1 MRRGAAGGL
10 ACGVAARRAARPG
23 RGARLPMS
31 LGGWWRRARP
41 KVDPQLR
48 SNDCGISAVKTL
60 CERLGVPLSRE
71 AIAAALPL
79 DVEGLRLDSLK
90 AFLQEHGFGV
100 RTQPLD
106 VNDVAGLERKL
117 GELAPCLATVRVEA
131 TGLLHYVVV
140 DGVERGRLRIL
151 NPTRGQVE
159 RWTVADYIRRA
170 HTVQVPLTEELWRSR
185 IRGQVMEELERHG
198 LQLDAP
204 PSEAEVAALYNKLL
218 YFGYVKQNF
227 GLKDEAA
234 ERAFLADLVHH
245 QQLSSV
251 PQRFR
256 AVEGSEERR
265 MLAAPVVLAVR
276 PPASRA
282 ERQVLDETPDHPLRR
297 LMKELGSLRGI
308 WYLFLLA
315 AVLSSV
321 MTYAAVFV
329 NQLLVDEIIPQFDF
343 GVLFTF
349 TLGLGLFRL
358 FDILMG
364 VFTRYVAVHLG
375 MELDRYFLLRFGERM
390 LTGSIQYLRS
400 FTRGDYLER
409 ISDSLKLK
417 SFFTS
422 YFSRIAVNAW
432 VSLNALIVLFV
443 LNSQAAAL
451 VLLTLLVLGALL
463 VGMTPAL
470 RRLENERF
478 RNKADLLSCM
488 VEGLEG
494 VQPIRAF
501 SLEAHF
507 SAQLGAQAGRYLE
520 TQRKGKLLDLA
531 STAAVS
537 LVTTSSSLLLILLC
551 ARGLIAQQALTL
563 GQLLTFISLSA
574 KIFSSFTTLLEENL
588 SLQENLVI
596 LRRYFDFGEGTARP
610 APRAPEEDVRVEV
623 LEARGLAYRYPSG
636 LAVLEGVDL
645 TLRRGEKV
653 LLLGANGSGK
663 STLVRVLTG
672 LQQPSGG
679 TVLVNDVA
687 RELFGER
694 ALRRRVVLVSAE
706 DTLFNETLRFN
717 ITFGRHHSTRRIVE
731 LAKRIGFYDCLVQH
745 PDNLERLIEEGGRN
759 LSTGQ
764 RRKVLV
770 LRALLSDADVL
781 IFDEIFRGIDQ
792 ESKAAIARLLGEIGD
807 RAMLFISHES
817 VAGLQLSRKVLLRG
831 GRIQEGCGEGATDGT
846 PAREVAWAASAI

>member
-1 MRRGAAGGL
+1 
-10 ACGVAARRAARPG
+10 
-23 RGARLPMS
+23 MS
-31 LGGWWRRARP
+31 IGGWLRRARL

-60 CERLGVPLSRE
+60 CERFGVLMSRE

-79 DVEGLRLDSLK
+79 GIEGLRLDSLK

-100 RTQPLD
+100 RTQALD
-106 VNDVAGLERKL
+106 LSDAAGLEKKL
-117 GELAPCLATVRVEA
+117 GELAPCLATVRVHA
-131 TGLLHYVVV
+131 SGLLHYVVV
-140 DGVERGRLRIL
+140 DGVERGCLRIL
-151 NPTRGQVE
+151 NPTHGQVE
-159 RWTVADYIRRA
+159 RWTVADFVRRA

-185 IRGQVMEELERHG
+185 IQGQVMEELGRYG
-198 LQLDAP
+198 IRLDTP

-218 YFGYVKQNF
+218 YFSYVKQNF

-234 ERAFLADLVHH
+234 EQAFLADLIHH

-276 PPASRA
+276 APASRA
-282 ERQVLDETPDHPLRR
+282 ERRTPDETPAHPLRR
-297 LMKELGSLRGI
+297 LLKELGALRGI

-315 AVLSSV
+315 AVLSSL
-321 MTYAAVFV
+321 TTHTAVFV

-343 GVLFTF
+343 GVLATF

-364 VFTRYVAVHLG
+364 VYTRYVAVHLG
-375 MELDRYFLLRFGERM
+375 LELDRYFLLRFADRM

-400 FTRGDYLER
+400 FTRGDFLER

-432 VSLNALIVLFV
+432 VSLNALVVLFV
-443 LNSQAAAL
+443 LNAQAAAL

-463 VGMTPAL
+463 VAVTPAL
-470 RRLENERF
+470 RRLESERF

-501 SLEAHF
+501 NLEAHF
-507 SAQLGAQAGRYLE
+507 SAQLGTQAGRYLE

-531 STAAVS
+531 STAAVA
-537 LVTTSSSLLLILLC
+537 LVTTAASLLLILLC
-551 ARGLIAQQALTL
+551 ARGLIALQTVTL
-563 GQLLTFISLSA
+563 GQLLTFIALSA

-596 LRRYFDFGEGTARP
+596 LRRYFDFGEGGAGR
-610 APRAPEEDVRVEV
+610 APLAPEEDVRVEA
-623 LEARGLAYRYPSG
+623 LEARGLVYRYPSG
-636 LAVLEGVDL
+636 QGVLEGADL

-653 LLLGANGSGK
+653 LLMGANGSGK
-663 STLVRVLTG
+663 STLVRVLAG

-679 TVLVNDVA
+679 RVLVNDIP
-687 RELFGER
+687 RELLGGER

-717 ITFGRHHSTRRIVE
+717 ITFGRRHSTRRIVE
-731 LAKRIGFYDCLVQH
+731 LAKRIGFYDCIVQH
-745 PDNLERLIEEGGRN
+745 PDHLERLIEEGGRN

-770 LRALLSDADVL
+770 LRALLADADVV

-792 ESKAAIARLLGEIGD
+792 ESKAAIARLLGEIDD

-817 VAGLQLSRKVLLRG
+817 VEGLHLSRKVLLRG
-831 GRIQEGCGEGATDGT
+831 GRIQEGPTDGT
-846 PAREVAWAASAI
+846 SAREVA

>member
-1 MRRGAAGGL
+1 
-10 ACGVAARRAARPG
+10 
-23 RGARLPMS
+23 MS
-31 LGGWWRRARP
+31 LGEWLRRARL
-41 KVDPQLR
+41 KVDSQLR

-60 CERLGVPLSRE
+60 CERLGVPMSRE
-71 AIAAALPL
+71 TIAAALPL

-90 AFLQEHGFGV
+90 AFLREHGFGV

-106 VNDVAGLERKL
+106 VSDAAGLEKKL
-117 GELAPCLATVRVEA
+117 GELAPCLATVRVQA
-131 TGLLHYVVV
+131 TGRLHYVVV

-151 NPTRGQVE
+151 NPTHGQVE
-159 RWTVADYIRRA
+159 RWTVADFVRRA
-170 HTVQVPLTEELWRSR
+170 HTVQVPLTEELWHGR
-185 IRGQVMEELERHG
+185 IRGQVMEELEKYG
-198 LQLDAP
+198 LQLDTP

-218 YFGYVKQNF
+218 YFSYVKQNF

-256 AVEGSEERR
+256 AVAGSEEKR
-265 MLAAPVVLAVR
+265 MLAAPVVLVVR

-282 ERQVLDETPDHPLRR
+282 ERQVPDEPPAHPLRR
-297 LMKELGSLRGI
+297 LLKEAGAMRGI
-308 WYLFLLA
+308 WYLFLVA
-315 AVLSSV
+315 AVLSSA
-321 MTYAAVFV
+321 TTHTAVFV
-329 NQLLVDEIIPQFDF
+329 NQLLVDEVIPQFDF
-343 GVLFTF
+343 GVLATF
-349 TLGLGLFRL
+349 ILGLGLFKL
-358 FDILMG
+358 FDLLMW
-364 VFTRYVAVHLG
+364 VYTRYVSVHLG
-375 MELDRYFLLRFGERM
+375 LALDRYFLLRFGDRM

-400 FTRGDYLER
+400 FTRGDLLER

-422 YFSRIAVNAW
+422 YFSRIVVNAC
-432 VSLNALIVLFV
+432 VSLNALVVLFV
-443 LNSQAAAL
+443 LNWQAAAL
-451 VLLTLLVLGALL
+451 VLLTLLLLGALL
-463 VGMTPAL
+463 VGVTPVL
-470 RRLENERF
+470 RRLESERF

-501 SLEAHF
+501 NLEAHF
-507 SAQLGAQAGRYLE
+507 SAQLGTQAGRYLE
-520 TQRKGKLLDLA
+520 TQRKGKLLDLS

-537 LVTTSSSLLLILLC
+537 FVTTTASMLLILLC
-551 ARGLIAQQALTL
+551 ARGLIAQQTVTL
-563 GQLLTFISLSA
+563 GQLLTFIALSS

-596 LRRYFDFGEGTARP
+596 LRRYFDFGEGVASR

-623 LEARGLAYRYPSG
+623 LEARGLTYRYPSG

-645 TLRRGEKV
+645 TLRKGEKV
-653 LLLGANGSGK
+653 LLMGANGSGK
-663 STLVRVLTG
+663 STLVRVLAG

-687 RELFGER
+687 RELLGER
-694 ALRRRVVLVSAE
+694 ALRRRVLLVSAE

-717 ITFGRHHSTRRIVE
+717 ITFGRNHSTRRIVE
-731 LAKRIGFYDCLVQH
+731 LAKRIGFYDCIVQH
-745 PDNLERLIEEGGRN
+745 PDHLERLIDEGGRN

-770 LRALLSDADVL
+770 LRALLSEADVL

-817 VAGLQLSRKVLLRG
+817 VEGLHLSRKVLLSG
-831 GRIQEGCGEGATDGT
+831 GRIQEAGGEGAADGT

>member
-1 MRRGAAGGL
+1 
-10 ACGVAARRAARPG
+10 
-23 RGARLPMS
+23 MS
-31 LGGWWRRARP
+31 LGGWPRRARP

-60 CERLGVPLSRE
+60 CERLGVPMNRE

-79 DVEGLRLDSLK
+79 AAEGLRLDSIK

-106 VNDVAGLERKL
+106 VSDAAGLERKL
-117 GELAPCLATVRVEA
+117 GEAAPCLATVRLRN

-140 DGVERGRLRIL
+140 DGVEGGRLRIL
-151 NPTRGQVE
+151 NPTHGQVE
-159 RWTVADYIRRA
+159 RWTVADFVRCT
-170 HTVQVPLTEELWRSR
+170 HTVQVPLTEELWRGL
-185 IRGQVMEELERHG
+185 IWGQVREELEKHG
-198 LQLDAP
+198 LQPATP

-234 ERAFLADLVHH
+234 ERAFLADLVQH

-256 AVEGSEERR
+256 VVEGSQEKR
-265 MLAAPVVLAVR
+265 MLAAPVVLVVR
-276 PPASRA
+276 PPATRA
-282 ERQVLDETPDHPLRR
+282 ERQVPDETPAHPLWR
-297 LMKELGSLRGI
+297 LLKELGALRGI

-321 MTYAAVFV
+321 TTHTAVFV

-343 GVLFTF
+343 GVLATF
-349 TLGLGLFRL
+349 IVGLGLFRL

-364 VFTRYVAVHLG
+364 VYTRYVSVHLG
-375 MELDRYFLLRFGERM
+375 LELDRYFLLRFGERM

-400 FTRGDYLER
+400 FTRGDLLER

-422 YFSRIAVNAW
+422 YFSRILVNAC
-432 VSLNALIVLFV
+432 VSLNALVVLFV
-443 LNSQAAAL
+443 LNWQAAAL
-451 VLLTLLVLGALL
+451 VLLTLLVLSTLL
-463 VGMTPAL
+463 VAVTPAL
-470 RRLENERF
+470 RRLEHERF

-494 VQPIRAF
+494 AQPIRAF
-501 SLEAHF
+501 NLEPRFNARM
-507 SAQLGAQAGRYLE
+507 GAQAGRYLE

-531 STAAVS
+531 STAAVA
-537 LVTTSSSLLLILLC
+537 LVTTAASLVLILLC
-551 ARGLIAQQALTL
+551 ARGLIAQQTVTL

-596 LRRYFDFGEGTARP
+596 LRRYFDFGEAAARR
-610 APRAPEEDVRVEV
+610 APHAPEEEVRVEV
-623 LEARGLAYRYPSG
+623 LEARGLTYRYPSG
-636 LAVLEGVDL
+636 QGVLEGVDL

-663 STLVRVLTG
+663 STLVRVLAG
-672 LQQPSGG
+672 LQQPSSG
-679 TVLVNDVA
+679 TVLVNDVP
-687 RELFGER
+687 RELVGER

-717 ITFGRHHSTRRIVE
+717 ITFGRNHGTGRIVE

-745 PDNLERLIEEGGRN
+745 PDHLERLIEEGGRN

-807 RAMLFISHES
+807 KAMLFISHES
-817 VAGLQLSRKVLLRG
+817 VEELHLSRKVLLRG
-831 GRIQEGCGEGATDGT
+831 GRIQEAATDGT
-846 PAREVAWAASAI
+846 LAREVA

>member
-1 MRRGAAGGL
+1 
-10 ACGVAARRAARPG
+10 
-23 RGARLPMS
+23 MS
-31 LGGWWRRARP
+31 LGGWLRRARL

-60 CERLGVPLSRE
+60 CDRLGVPMSRE
-71 AIAAALPL
+71 AVAAALPL

-90 AFLQEHGFGV
+90 AFLREHGFGV

-106 VNDVAGLERKL
+106 INDAAGLEQKL
-117 GELAPCLATVRVEA
+117 DELAPCLATVRVQA
-131 TGLLHYVVV
+131 TGLLHYVVI

-151 NPTRGQVE
+151 NPTHGQVE
-159 RWTVADYIRRA
+159 RWTVADFVRRA
-170 HTVQVPLTEELWRSR
+170 HPVQVPLTEEQWRSR
-185 IRGQVMEELERHG
+185 IRGQVMEELGSYG
-198 LQLDAP
+198 LQPDPP
-204 PSEAEVAALYNKLL
+204 PSEAEVSALYNKLL
-218 YFGYVKQNF
+218 YFSYVKKNF

-251 PQRFR
+251 PLRFR
-256 AVEGSEERR
+256 AAEGSEEKR

-282 ERQVLDETPDHPLRR
+282 ERQGPDETPAPPLRR
-297 LMKELGSLRGI
+297 LLKELGALRGL

-315 AVLSSV
+315 AVFSSV
-321 MTYAAVFV
+321 TTHAAVFV
-329 NQLLVDEIIPQFDF
+329 NQLLVDDIIPQFDF
-343 GVLFTF
+343 GVLATF

-358 FDILMG
+358 FDILLG
-364 VFTRYVAVHLG
+364 VYTRYVAVHLG
-375 MELDRYFLLRFGERM
+375 IALDRYFLLRFGTRM

-400 FTRGDYLER
+400 FTRGDLLER
-409 ISDSLKLK
+409 VSDSLKLK

-422 YFSRIAVNAW
+422 FFSRIVVNAC
-432 VSLNALIVLFV
+432 VSLNALLVLFV
-443 LNSQAAAL
+443 LNWQAAAL
-451 VLLTLLVLGALL
+451 VLLTLLVLGVLL
-463 VGMTPAL
+463 VAVTPAL
-470 RRLENERF
+470 RRLESERF

-488 VEGLEG
+488 VEALEG

-501 SLEAHF
+501 HLEAHF

-531 STAAVS
+531 STAAVA
-537 LVTTSSSLLLILLC
+537 LVTTVASLLLILLC
-551 ARGLIAQQALTL
+551 ARGLIAQQTITL
-563 GQLLTFISLSA
+563 GQLLTFIALTA

-596 LRRYFDFGEGTARP
+596 LRRYFDFGEDGARR
-610 APRAPEEDVRVEV
+610 APRAPEEDVRVKV
-623 LEARGLAYRYPSG
+623 LEARGLACRYPSG
-636 LAVLEGVDL
+636 LGVLEGVDL

-653 LLLGANGSGK
+653 LLMGANGSGK
-663 STLVRVLTG
+663 STLVRVLAG

-679 TVLVNDVA
+679 TVLVNDIP
-687 RELFGER
+687 RELLGER

-717 ITFGRHHSTRRIVE
+717 ITLGRRHSTRRIVE
-731 LAKRIGFYDCLVQH
+731 LAKRIGFYDCIVQH
-745 PDNLERLIEEGGRN
+745 PDHLERLIEEGGRN

-770 LRALLSDADVL
+770 LRALLSEADVL

-792 ESKAAIARLLGEIGD
+792 ESKAAIATLLGEIGE

-817 VAGLQLSRKVLLRG
+817 VAGLPLHRKVLLRG
-831 GRIQEGCGEGATDGT
+831 GRIEAWGGEGAADGT
-846 PAREVAWAASAI
+846 SAQEGVWAASAT

>member
-1 MRRGAAGGL
+1 
-10 ACGVAARRAARPG
+10 
-23 RGARLPMS
+23 MS
-31 LGGWWRRARP
+31 LGGWLRGSRL

-60 CERLGVPLSRE
+60 CERLGVPMSRE
-71 AIAAALPL
+71 AIATALPL
-79 DVEGLRLDSLK
+79 AAEGLRLDSIK

-106 VNDVAGLERKL
+106 VHDASGLERKL
-117 GELAPCLATVRVEA
+117 GEAAPCLATVRQK
-131 TGLLHYVVV
+131 TPGLLHYVVV
-140 DGVERGRLRIL
+140 DGVEGGRLRIL
-151 NPTRGQVE
+151 NPTHGQVE
-159 RWTVADYIRRA
+159 RWTMADFVQRA
-170 HTVQVPLTEELWRSR
+170 HTVQVPLTEELWRGR
-185 IRGQVMEELERHG
+185 IRGQVREELEKYG
-198 LQLDAP
+198 LQPDSP

-218 YFGYVKQNF
+218 YFGHVKQNF

-256 AVEGSEERR
+256 AVEGNQEKRV
-265 MLAAPVVLAVR
+265 LVAPVVLVVR
-276 PPASRA
+276 PPATRA
-282 ERQVLDETPDHPLRR
+282 ERQVPDETPAHPLWR
-297 LMKELGSLRGI
+297 LLKELGALRGI

-321 MTYAAVFV
+321 TTHTAVFV
-329 NQLLVDEIIPQFDF
+329 NQLLVDEIVPQFDF
-343 GVLFTF
+343 GVLATF
-349 TLGLGLFRL
+349 VLGLGLFRL

-364 VFTRYVAVHLG
+364 VYTRYVAVHLG
-375 MELDRYFLLRFGERM
+375 LELDRYFLLRFGERM

-400 FTRGDYLER
+400 FTRGDVLER

-422 YFSRIAVNAW
+422 YLSRILVNAC
-432 VSLNALIVLFV
+432 VSLNALVVLFV
-443 LNSQAAAL
+443 LNWQAAAL
-451 VLLTLLVLGALL
+451 VLLTLLVLGSLL
-463 VGMTPAL
+463 VAVTPAL
-470 RRLENERF
+470 RRLEGERF

-494 VQPIRAF
+494 AQPIRAF
-501 SLEAHF
+501 NLEARF
-507 SAQLGAQAGRYLE
+507 NARLGAQAGRYLE

-531 STAAVS
+531 STAAVA
-537 LVTTSSSLLLILLC
+537 LVTTAASLLLILLC
-551 ARGLIAQQALTL
+551 ARGLIAQQTVTL

-596 LRRYFDFGEGTARP
+596 LRRYFDFGEVVARR
-610 APRAPEEDVRVEV
+610 APPAPEEDVRVEV
-623 LEARGLAYRYPSG
+623 LEARGLSYRYPAG
-636 LAVLEGVDL
+636 LGVLDGADL

-653 LLLGANGSGK
+653 LLLGTNGSGK
-663 STLVRVLTG
+663 STLVRVLAG

-679 TVLVNDVA
+679 TVLVNDVP
-687 RELFGER
+687 RELVGER
-694 ALRRRVVLVSAE
+694 VLRRRVVLVSAE

-717 ITFGRHHSTRRIVE
+717 ITFGRPHSTGRIVE
-731 LAKRIGFYDCLVQH
+731 LAKRIGFYDCIVQH
-745 PDNLERLIEEGGRN
+745 PDHLERLIEEGGRN

-792 ESKAAIARLLGEIGD
+792 GSKSAIARLLGEIGD
-807 RAMLFISHES
+807 KAMLFISHES
-817 VAGLQLSRKVLLRG
+817 VEELHLSRKVLLRD
-831 GRIQEGCGEGATDGT
+831 GRIQEGATDS
-846 PAREVAWAASAI
+846 PLAREVA